1 MLDGLEWAALLAI
14 VIIIAGGK
22 KLPELGSGLGKG
34 ISEFKKALGADTKQQ
49 EETKA
54 VSGAEAKTADAT
66 NPNESK

>member
-14 VIIIAGGK
+14 VVLVAGGK

-49 EETKA
+49 EESKA
-54 VSGAEAKTADAT
+54 TGAEAKPSDAKL
-66 NPNESK
+66 NESK

>member
-14 VIIIAGGK
+14 VVIIAGGK

-49 EETKA
+49 DESKA
-54 VSGAEAKTADAT
+54 ISEAKTAEA
-66 NPNESK
+66 NPNEPK

>member
-34 ISEFKKALGADTKQQ
+34 ISEFKKALGAGDAKPS
-49 EETKA
+49 EESKP
-54 VSGAEAKTADAT
+54 AEAKPAEAKAE
-66 NPNESK
+66 ESK